1 MGFTVSEKRPPAP
14 RPSLVRACLMTR
26 SWEGADGVSLAQSGK
41 PHGSEPICRIAIAKR
56 HVLTGGQDG
65 SVAVSDLR
73 HLEQPTAV
81 VLKDE
86 ADGSAAPEA
95 VGHRDAVQGLA
106 WLPQDNRLF
115 ASGGAE
121 GLLKVWDAS
130 ELSSVLSLD
139 LHSAIKGL
147 AMSGTAQVAA
157 ALEDLTLRLVDLR
170 SGRAVNTLQGHT
182 KPPLCAV
189 WGEKHLFS
197 GGMDGT
203 LRAWDCRMGARSLF
217 LCDPYAHEG
226 ERPLKRSAPKE
237 QLAQELEHKVARI
250 EPYRFRSMRSVLGT
264 HRRFEEGSVQ
274 HMAGGGSLLD
284 LEPADTGKSEPD
296 GVRRAREQFTKE
308 AELRSRHVFGPPR
321 REYAYEAQM
330 AHRGAITSVCASQG
344 RLISCGVDGKVR
356 CWHQESGHL
365 LQPEVSKKQEDSIK
379 REAGSWRS
387 EVNVE
392 CGTEERPLQMAA
404 LSQEGVCLI
413 PEEELVAVYC
423 LQEAKCLCRL
433 AAHKAQV
440 LCCEAASSTQVLSA
454 GSDGLLLSWNA
465 SPGA

>member
-1 MGFTVSEKRPPAP
+1 
-14 RPSLVRACLMTR
+14 MTR

-130 ELSSVLSLD
+130 ELTSVLSLD

-147 AMSGTAQVAA
+147 AMSGTAQ
-157 ALEDLTLRLVDLR
+157 
-170 SGRAVNTLQGHT
+170 
-182 KPPLCAV
+182 
-189 WGEKHLFS
+189 
-197 GGMDGT
+197 DGT

-365 LQPEVSKKQEDSIK
+365 LQPEVSKKQEGSIK

-404 LSQEGVCLI
+404 LLQEGVCLI

-465 SPGA
+465 SPGESDVISLD